1 MLLGTMLRRR
11 TQSIAPL
18 LISAAAALTL
28 SGCQKAL
35 FTDRDTRS
43 QYDRYDRVR
52 NQYEPP
58 YLFDEFG
65 AEVPNI
71 RGRLTPK

>member
-1 MLLGTMLRRR
+1 MRRP
-11 TQSIAPL
+11 SPK
-18 LISAAAALTL
+18 ALTIAL
-28 SGCQKAL
+28 LCLASAGSLAGCRKAL

-58 YLFDEFG
+58 FLFDEFG
-65 AEVPNI
+65 NEVPNI
-71 RGRLTPK
+71 KGRLSPKR